1 MSRHPP
7 AGGLRELME
16 RLWAER
22 HLLEFLLFK
31 LVVARLVLA
40 ADARRFVTP
49 ALGEVEIAIERLR
62 EVELLRATALSRV
75 AEDWGIPPEELTL
88 GYLAEH
94 APEPEATMF
103 AEHHEAFLEL
113 ASEIEEQAAE
123 NRRIATA
130 ALRHVRD
137 NLDMLVGG
145 QIGTTYAPS
154 GRREVVQTSPRRVD
168 RDL

>member
-1 MSRHPP
+1 
-7 AGGLRELME
+7 ME

-62 EVELLRATALSRV
+62 EVELLRATALARV
-75 AEDWGIPPEELTL
+75 AEEWGVPAETLTL

-94 APEPEATMF
+94 APEPERTMF
-103 AEHHEAFLEL
+103 AEHREAFLGL
-113 ASEIEEQAAE
+113 VAEIEEQAAE

-130 ALRHVRD
+130 ALRHVQD

-145 QIGTTYAPS
+145 EIGTTYDPS
-154 GRREVVQTSPRRVD
+154 GRREIVEAPPSRVD
-168 RDL
+168 RGL